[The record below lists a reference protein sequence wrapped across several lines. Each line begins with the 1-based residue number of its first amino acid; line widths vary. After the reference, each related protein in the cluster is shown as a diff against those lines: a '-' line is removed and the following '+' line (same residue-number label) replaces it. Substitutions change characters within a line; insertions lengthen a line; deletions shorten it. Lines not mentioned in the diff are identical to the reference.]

1 MLAEEYDAVGVDA
14 VREFEAEHHVNLC
27 ITKFF
32 PVFPETDVHIFYQI
46 LPGPQMR
53 TEFSNG
59 FLIGGLVCCFDGQCT
74 LWLGFYIT
82 NIYRIIS
89 VKSNV

>member
-1 MLAEEYDAVGVDA
+1 MLAEEYDAVRVDA
-14 VREFEAEHHVNLC
+14 VREFEAEHHNWLIRLFRKV
-27 ITKFF
+27 TFDR
-32 PVFPETDVHIFYQI
+32 DVHIIYQI

-59 FLIGGLVCCFDGQCT
+59 FLIGGLVCCFDEQCN
-74 LWLGFYIT
+74 LCLGNIT